1 MFLFSAKFEDLQIP
15 VFIPLYYLKRVHYWE
30 MMGWTVI
37 ELDWEPQFQQSLVY
51 DLKITLLPW
60 ITSWLPYKTAM
71 KNIMFCNVLIYLIVI
86 LKKTA
91 FMVAIYTTLEL
102 GLFNLIGEEFNHSSY
117 YGCCITFPPLVG
129 QFIKRVNTDYSLTRN
144 LSDCHA
150 LGFPAKNFFSVGRG
164 Q

>member
-51 DLKITLLPW
+51 DLKITLSSW
-60 ITSWLPYKTAM
+60 IISWLSVSGRGNFIQNSYK
-71 KNIMFCNVLIYLIVI
+71 KHYVLQCVNLSIAI

-91 FMVAIYTTLEL
+91 FMVAIYITLEL
-102 GLFNLIGEEFNHSSY
+102 GLFNLTGEEFNHSSY
-117 YGCCITFPPLVG
+117 YGALYYITPLNSTIHG
-129 QFIKRVNTDYSLTRN
+129 IEILCQTAPHHGEL
-144 LSDCHA
+144 
-150 LGFPAKNFFSVGRG
+150 
-164 Q
+164 